1 MIVGPYKHVSAGSVF
16 IRGDNRLQPQLNRA
30 IRYILY
36 ARSRTAGTQGE
47 SPVKGGRNREDGAK
61 KASAVKLLWQS
72 SGPRIA
78 YRHNDTCVG
87 YASQRRTPRPREWG
101 EARKIPMERLCQP
114 PSEPA
119 FVLYRE
125 QENTAPPNGAK
136 FVVNASHRGA
146 VDKMEE
152 KWLPT

>member
-1 MIVGPYKHVSAGSVF
+1 MREARRRVRREHPPRKEAGH
-16 IRGDNRLQPQLNRA
+16 
-30 IRYILY
+30 
-36 ARSRTAGTQGE
+36 
-47 SPVKGGRNREDGAK
+47 REDGAK

-125 QENTAPPNGAK
+125 QPNTAPLNGAK
-136 FVVNASHRGA
+136 FVVNASHRETHFLLEIRLTVRHILQRRKLDKYPMPNSHSIYGGDKYGA
-146 VDKMEE
+146 KS
-152 KWLPT
+152 KI